1 MSANAAFI
9 FTSLAS
15 ASFFLRV
22 SSRMVVVESTGREMF
37 LIVDAFRSLATF
49 RRRMY
54 SAWWRC
60 LVNVWATAWNSSST
74 MM

>member
-1 MSANAAFI
+1 MLSIAAFI
-9 FTSLAS
+9 FTALAS

-22 SSRMVVVESTGREMF
+22 SSRMVVVASTGREMVV
-37 LIVDAFRSLATF
+37 IVDAFRSLAAF